1 MFQEL
6 ELELNDFKSTSE
18 SLGEKLAQL
27 EIRTSNLEKVK
38 SGLESELQTLQ
49 DESEKKLRDLVI
61 NLIDNLTTLRILNR
75 IVQLTNN

>member
-1 MFQEL
+1 MNE
-6 ELELNDFKSTSE
+6 FKSTSE
-18 SLGEKLAQL
+18 SLSEKLAQL

-38 SGLESELQTLQ
+38 AGLESELQTLQ

>member
-1 MFQEL
+1 MNE
-6 ELELNDFKSTSE
+6 FKSTSE
-18 SLGEKLAQL
+18 SLSEKLAQL